1 MGIFKGLSFFDM
13 EKWNKDRLKS
23 TPEIYKNK
31 TTLSVEYIV
40 NFPII
45 ISKNTMILSYKSFF

>member
-1 MGIFKGLSFFDM
+1 M

-31 TTLSVEYIV
+31 TTLSIEYIV

-45 ISKNTMILSYKSFF
+45 ISKNNMILSYKSFF